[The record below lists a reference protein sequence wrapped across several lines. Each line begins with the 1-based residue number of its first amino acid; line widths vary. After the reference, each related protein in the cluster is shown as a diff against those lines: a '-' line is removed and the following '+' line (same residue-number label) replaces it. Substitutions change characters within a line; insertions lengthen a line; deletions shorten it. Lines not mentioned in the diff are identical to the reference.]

1 MNALRLLALSCC
13 SLVVITNLYGQVQ
26 PTAATQQGVITVTGT
41 AEMTKQPEI
50 IRVQFKQYGKGND
63 QEAAKAALVAVEKK
77 LLTKLGEAGAEVIVA
92 NAGMSLPSQN
102 LLNRYRN
109 VSSMIM
115 QRQMQ
120 LNGGGGNQP
129 DKSNNITYL
138 ERYLTVDL
146 KPKSKTRE
154 PLVLLADLQE
164 KLRKDYQELSGMA
177 DALPKDDNNDVNN
190 NTYVYRN
197 DSSMFTTDVRFQIA
211 AKITREDRV
220 KLYGDAMKRARA
232 IATDLAEAAEMKAG
246 AIQNINSNFTTLNN
260 VYNYGGTQRAMNS
273 SGELA
278 KFPFTLKED
287 GSEAVAVR
295 EMTINYQ
302 SSVQEPLT
310 YGVSLTASFKLE
322 GGSRTR

>member
-1 MNALRLLALSCC
+1 MNAYRLLALACC
-13 SLVVITNLYGQVQ
+13 SLVITTHLHGQS
-26 PTAATQQGVITVTGT
+26 AAAMQQGVITVTGT

-63 QEAAKAALVAVEKK
+63 QETAKAALVAAEKK

-109 VSSMIM
+109 VSSMIQ

-120 LNGGGGNQP
+120 LGGGLGGNGQP
-129 DKSNNITYL
+129 DKSHTMTCL
-138 ERYLTVDL
+138 ERYLTIDL
-146 KPKSKTRE
+146 KPKSKTKE

-164 KLRKDYQELSGMA
+164 RLRKDYQELSGMTE
-177 DALPKDDNNDVNN
+177 ALPKDENTDVNN
-190 NTYVYRN
+190 NVYMYRN

-211 AKITREDRV
+211 AKVTREDRV

-246 AIQNINSNFTTLNN
+246 AIQNINSNFSTMNN
-260 VYNYGGTQRAMNS
+260 VYNYGGVQRGMNG

-287 GSEAVAVR
+287 GSETVAVR
-295 EMTINYQ
+295 ELNTNYQ
-302 SSVQEPLT
+302 SGHQEPLT
-310 YGVSLTASFKLE
+310 YGISLTASFKLE
-322 GGSRTR
+322 PGK